1 MAFKFQNFLSRRKF
15 NLLCKTQSSAFDAEQ
30 EMWVPHNKKCLGID
44 MKVPL
49 NQISDESVENFVKY
63 LDVGH
68 VNQIPNVPGVTRTVT
83 GLT

>member
-1 MAFKFQNFLSRRKF
+1 
-15 NLLCKTQSSAFDAEQ
+15 
-30 EMWVPHNKKCLGID
+30 